1 MYAIAFALLAYFF
14 IESIEVKEFLILS
27 TCMLPVLV
35 YFIGWA
41 VQVWRNP
48 SLADFRHTMRMNI
61 VASCFTSLGFI
72 LVFLMNWLHMY

>member
-1 MYAIAFALLAYFF
+1 
-14 IESIEVKEFLILS
+14 
-27 TCMLPVLV
+27 MLPVLV
-35 YFIGWA
+35 YFTGWA

-72 LVFLMNWLHMY
+72 LVFLMNWIHTS